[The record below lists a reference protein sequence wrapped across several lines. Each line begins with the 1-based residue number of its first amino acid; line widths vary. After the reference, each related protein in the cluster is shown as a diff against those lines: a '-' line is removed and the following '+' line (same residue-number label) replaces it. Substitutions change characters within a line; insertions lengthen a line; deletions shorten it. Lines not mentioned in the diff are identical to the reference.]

1 MQAGIRKHLRY
12 DIVDKFDELSGLS
25 AMMRT
30 TGFPAAIIA
39 RMMVRGEVS
48 RRGATPQ
55 ELAINP
61 EKFVTELSKRGIN
74 IREQYI

>member
-1 MQAGIRKHLRY
+1 
-12 DIVDKFDELSGLS
+12 
-25 AMMRT
+25 
-30 TGFPAAIIA
+30 
-39 RMMVRGEVS
+39 MMVRGEVS

-74 IREQYI
+74 IREQYIFEPASAFRSIKMKSRRIYPPALITRAAQFCH